1 MATNTLENRVAA
13 LEGAI
18 ASLQEQLTKMQPR
31 PEKKGILSI
40 AGSMKDFPEF
50 EDVIAF
56 GRYFRVTGKE
66 APPDWNPGDPI
77 PGEEV
82 HETNEPLP

>member
-1 MATNTLENRVAA
+1 MSQTIEQRMAI
-13 LEGAI
+13 LEGEV
-18 ASLQEQLTKMQPR
+18 ASMREEIRKLRPQ

-40 AGSMKDFPEF
+40 AGSMADFPEF
-50 EDVIAF
+50 EDVIAY

-77 PGEEV
+77 PGEHDESD
-82 HETNEPLP
+82 EPTP